1 MEEKKEF
8 FQPKKPRLKGV
19 KVIGKIEVNP
29 VKKVKPEKSSTK
41 YSGDEI
47 ELRAKIG
54 YQFDK
59 VWKEEYKTRT
69 YMQEWAIK
77 LLKLKIPVKD
87 FSLNKLTVEQVQ
99 LLGLKLKFE
108 FNIFE

>member
-1 MEEKKEF
+1 MSKNRDSLYGSE
-8 FQPKKPRLKGV
+8 
-19 KVIGKIEVNP
+19 
-29 VKKVKPEKSSTK
+29 
-41 YSGDEI
+41 EI
-47 ELRAKIG
+47 ELRAKVG

-59 VWKEEYKTRT
+59 VWKDNLKTRE

-77 LLKLKIPVKD
+77 LLKLNIPVQD
-87 FSLNKLTVEQVQ
+87 FSLNKLDFKQVQ